1 VGEDDDPPPI
11 VVVVPM
17 GNGELS
23 IAAAVLADLRAAGV
37 TADMAFAGNFK
48 RRLTKADATGAH
60 FAAIIG
66 EAEVAS
72 ASVALKNL
80 RTGDQCVVAT
90 ADLVEAVK

>member
-1 VGEDDDPPPI
+1 M

-17 GNGELS
+17 GNGELN
-23 IAAAVLADLRAAGV
+23 IAAAVLAGLRGAGV
-37 TADMAFAGNFK
+37 AADMAFAGNFK
-48 RRLTKADATGAH
+48 RRLTKADVAGAH

-66 EAEVAS
+66 EAEAAS

-80 RTGDQCVVAT
+80 RSGDQRVVAM